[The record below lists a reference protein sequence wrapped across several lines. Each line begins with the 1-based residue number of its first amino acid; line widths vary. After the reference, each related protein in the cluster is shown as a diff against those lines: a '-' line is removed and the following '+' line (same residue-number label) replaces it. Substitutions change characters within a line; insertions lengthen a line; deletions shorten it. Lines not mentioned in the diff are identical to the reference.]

1 MCVCV
6 CACVRACV
14 CVYRVVSVACILEQ
28 TFLGSQ
34 HFQLLKI
41 ETDRLSVGLYIIAV
55 AGVLRLR
62 DQNKN
67 KCQEGAEI
75 TELFDP

>member
-1 MCVCV
+1 M
-6 CACVRACV
+6 
-14 CVYRVVSVACILEQ
+14 
-28 TFLGSQ
+28 
-34 HFQLLKI
+34 LKI

-67 KCQEGAEI
+67 KCQEGQKSQNYLIHDCCQQNENDIRTKDDTDRESA
-75 TELFDP
+75 